1 MTNTIA
7 TSTASIN
14 SDSKKVTYKIEG
26 YILHTVLSV
35 IILLIIVIIT
45 ISNYCYLLSLYKE
58 KVKTK
63 RD

>member
-14 SDSKKVTYKIEG
+14 SDGKKVTYKIEG

-35 IILLIIVIIT
+35 IILLIIVIIS

>member
-14 SDSKKVTYKIEG
+14 SDGKKVTYKIEG

-58 KVKTK
+58 KVKTN